1 MHKTPR
7 PNDSKEELKA
17 NLRPYYSRQPVPI
30 ASAIWTDEPTP
41 AISAEC
47 PICGKS
53 GKAAM
58 VVEDVRGRF
67 WSLVAD
73 CACDIGTGG
82 IVAAGSRT
90 AHVRPGPVRPSYRH
104 GQGALD
110 RRYERLV
117 AVMNTLASVAVSA
130 DTELMNE
137 LEGPDAPDRDWL
149 GGGLSSYADTLLD
162 HPEFDWWQI
171 GKCWETLCVLDGER
185 ASRAIGLDETCDAL
199 LAAVDRQTRTGIWC
213 LHGLPL
219 E

>member
-1 MHKTPR
+1 MTTIEPDAR
-7 PNDSKEELKA
+7 MELMA
-17 NLRPYYSRQPVPI
+17 YLRPYYARQKAPI
-30 ASAIWTDEPTP
+30 APAIWTGAPTKTS
-41 AISAEC
+41 SAEC
-47 PICGKS
+47 PICGKM
-53 GKAAM
+53 GRMAM
-58 VVEDVRGRF
+58 LLEDVTGTC
-67 WSLVAD
+67 WGLVAD
-73 CACDIGTGG
+73 CACGIGTGG
-82 IVAAGSRT
+82 IVATESPSVQ
-90 AHVRPGPVRPSYRH
+90 VRPGPVRPSYRH

-117 AVMNTLASVAVSA
+117 AVMNILPSVAVSA

-137 LEGPDAPDRDWL
+137 LEGPDAPVRDWL